1 MEDYLRSLSDNTI
14 ASIHTFLFLHSSI
27 SQGFHYFQ
35 YFSGTQ
41 AHSNLHLVNIN
52 FLASQKHLCFQR
64 GYRKHMQASDPFPV
78 LLPSVLHEH
87 TFKYQLTFCTSCTLC
102 THIHQL
108 FTTNKLWFKGSY
120 QFKGQIITTVAR
132 ANLDQAQENLE
143 QTSFNDR

>member
-14 ASIHTFLFLHSSI
+14 ASIYTFFFLHSSI

-41 AHSNLHLVNIN
+41 THSNLHLANIN
-52 FLASQKHLCFQR
+52 FLPSQKHLCFQR
-64 GYRKHMQASDPFPV
+64 GYSKHMQASDQFPV

-87 TFKYQLTFCTSCTLC
+87 TFKYQLTFCTSCT
-102 THIHQL
+102 HIYQL
-108 FTTNKLWFKGSY
+108 FTINKLWFKGSC
-120 QFKGQIITTVAR
+120 QFKRQIITTVPR
-132 ANLDQAQENLE
+132 ANLDQAQANLE